1 MRPRSGFP
9 SLVSYLCLA
18 VTLAGCNDAEDAV
31 KAGGKAVRDAS
42 SEAVDASKK
51 AASDLA
57 DEASAKASQMGEEAV
72 DASKKA
78 ASDLADKAVDAS
90 KDAASDLADATKDGA
105 KALYDD
111 LRNDGEL
118 SQTAK
123 GWLQAQAEGTSIETF
138 VVKGVQLT
146 PVALEAS
153 KVLYDAVD
161 SETAVEP
168 IFQEITDDPTKVDAA
183 IGDMPR
189 VEVVEDVTVGFK
201 QLEGLEGAEHVEERG
216 FLVMWRHEDHLVG
229 FVYRSRRTIDLAAVV
244 AETPR
249 LIRMTQKALDD

>member
-1 MRPRSGFP
+1 MRARSLA
-9 SLVSYLCLA
+9 SLSCLT
-18 VTLAGCNDAEDAV
+18 VLLLGGCNSAEDTV
-31 KAGGKAVRDAS
+31 
-42 SEAVDASKK
+42 EASKK
-51 AASDLA
+51 AVR
-57 DEASAKASQMGEEAV
+57 EASNDAV

-78 ASDLADKAVDAS
+78 ASDLADKASSEAKKMADDAVDAS
-90 KDAASDLADATKDGA
+90 KEAASDLADKAVDASKAAAEATKDGA
-105 KALYDD
+105 TALYDD

-123 GWLQAQAEGTSIETF
+123 GWLESQAEGTSIEAL
-138 VVKGVQLT
+138 VVEGTQMA

-153 KVLYDAVD
+153 KVLIDAVD

-168 IFQEITDDPTKVDAA
+168 IFQEIDDDPAKVDAA

-201 QLEGLEGAEHVEERG
+201 QLEGFEGTEHVKERG

-249 LIRMTQKALDD
+249 LIRMTQRALED